1 MRLALT
7 RVSYRPMAAE
17 DEVVVSDEEGL
28 SFEQAS
34 ERLAAIVGKLES
46 GELRLEDSL
55 KLFEE
60 GVRVARSAQ
69 DQLDCA
75 EKRVEEL
82 VSVDENGEART
93 RDFE

>member
-1 MRLALT
+1 
-7 RVSYRPMAAE
+7 MAAE
-17 DEVVVSDEEGL
+17 DEVGVSDEEGL

-69 DQLDCA
+69 KQLDCA

>member
-1 MRLALT
+1 
-7 RVSYRPMAAE
+7 MAAE
-17 DEVVVSDEEGL
+17 DDVVVSDEESL

-69 DQLDCA
+69 DQLDRA

-82 VSVDENGEART
+82 VSVEEDGQART
-93 RDFE
+93 QDFE

>member
-1 MRLALT
+1 
-7 RVSYRPMAAE
+7 
-17 DEVVVSDEEGL
+17 VVSDEESL

-69 DQLDCA
+69 DQLDRA

-82 VSVDENGEART
+82 VSVEEDGQART
-93 RDFE
+93 QDFE

>member
-1 MRLALT
+1 
-7 RVSYRPMAAE
+7 MAAE
-17 DEVVVSDEEGL
+17 DDVVVSDEESL

-60 GVRVARSAQ
+60 GVRVARRAQ
-69 DQLDCA
+69 DQLDSA

-82 VSVDENGEART
+82 VSVEEDGQART
-93 RDFE
+93 QDFE

>member
-1 MRLALT
+1 
-7 RVSYRPMAAE
+7 MAAE
-17 DEVVVSDEEGL
+17 DEVVVSDEERL

-34 ERLAAIVGKLES
+34 ERLAAIVGQLES
-46 GELRLEDSL
+46 GELPLEDSL

-69 DQLDCA
+69 DQLDRA

-82 VSVDENGEART
+82 VSVDENGEPRT